1 MSLRRSQRGR
11 RPAYAVGDIIEI
23 GGGTD
28 VVTAQLLH
36 RVASSSSSRSS
47 KNDALKWL
55 VTFDDSGR
63 PDEEVSESSF
73 GRLVNSSS
81 DDVANS
87 PKTIRFSDDND
98 TSSPRSSVANNDET
112 TAPTAAAEAEEGE
125 ETATTD
131 GNKKSENDKG
141 PGRRRQL
148 HNHNVRIAT
157 RSATRHGDVP
167 NAEESL
173 PATTEKQF
181 EKQGPPPLAGRK
193 RGAATTGRRGGKRPT
208 KRTKNEKVVKVE
220 MLTGTLY
227 LYRGEYARAEF
238 IRFF

>member
-1 MSLRRSQRGR
+1 
-11 RPAYAVGDIIEI
+11 
-23 GGGTD
+23 
-28 VVTAQLLH
+28 VTAQLLH

-55 VTFDDSGR
+55 VTFDDSDR
-63 PDEEVSESSF
+63 TDEEVSESSF

-98 TSSPRSSVANNDET
+98 TSSPRSSVANNEET
-112 TAPTAAAEAEEGE
+112 TAPTAAVEEEEGE
-125 ETATTD
+125 ETAATD
-131 GNKKSENDKG
+131 GTKKSENNKG
-141 PGRRRQL
+141 PGRRRQQL
-148 HNHNVRIAT
+148 NHNVRIAT

-167 NAEESL
+167 NVEESL
-173 PATTEKQF
+173 PVTTEKQF
-181 EKQGPPPLAGRK
+181 DKQAPPTLAGRK
-193 RGAATTGRRGGKRPT
+193 RGATTTGRRGGKRPI